1 LLVLHEFLKGLAGH
15 VVRLEE
21 NMPVEGLAR
30 LADVLNQI
38 IRADTGNT
46 VTDELLN
53 PCVCSWYGL

>member
-1 LLVLHEFLKGLAGH
+1 